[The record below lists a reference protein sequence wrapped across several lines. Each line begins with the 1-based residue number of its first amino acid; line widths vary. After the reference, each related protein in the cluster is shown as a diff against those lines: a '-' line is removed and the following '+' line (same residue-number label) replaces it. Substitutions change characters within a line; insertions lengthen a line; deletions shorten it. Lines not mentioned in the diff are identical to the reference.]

1 MTTFHMQIMSEG
13 RVSGII
19 IRYKLAE
26 DSNDGEDVLYA
37 EDTCAVISDKFLK
50 WINLHSVLEIKVVSL
65 CYLRNNISFINITDI
80 IECFKNWITVL

>member
-1 MTTFHMQIMSEG
+1 MTTFHMQIMLDG

-19 IRYKLAE
+19 IRYKLTE

-50 WINLHSVLEIKVVSL
+50 
-65 CYLRNNISFINITDI
+65 
-80 IECFKNWITVL
+80 